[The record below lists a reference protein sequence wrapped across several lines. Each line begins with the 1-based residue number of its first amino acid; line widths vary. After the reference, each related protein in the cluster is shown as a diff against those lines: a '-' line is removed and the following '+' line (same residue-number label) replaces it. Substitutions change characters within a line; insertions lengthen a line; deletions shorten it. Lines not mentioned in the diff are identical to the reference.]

1 MALSSAA
8 ELPSPREPGA
18 PYRVCLVCLGNICRS
33 PMAETVLRA
42 ELAAAGLDG
51 AVVVDSA
58 GTGDWHVG
66 DAMDPGARAALASRG
81 FDGSAHR
88 ARQFQAS
95 WLARRDLILA
105 MDARNLADL
114 RRMARDPSSRGD
126 DRIRLFGEVGGLTEA
141 GGGDIPDPWGGGA
154 DEFGHVL
161 DLLGAAAPVIAGRA
175 GAAARAPRP
184 HRGRLR
190 GRAPRRPVTSFTSA
204 ARQVARQTGLAVREA
219 RVVGSQ
225 HGYQH
230 LMITLA
236 GGRRAFAKVA
246 AGRSGRRGGG
256 GRRMRWPPR
265 SRPRRAACAGWPR
278 RTPSRCPRCWPSPRP
293 RSSSR

>member
-1 MALSSAA
+1 MLHAGDMALPSAA

-81 FDGSAHR
+81 FDGSTHR

-114 RRMARDPSSRGD
+114 RRMARDPGSPGD
-126 DRIRLFGEVGGLTEA
+126 DRIRLFGEVGGLTEV

-161 DLLGAAAPVIAGRA
+161 DLLGGAAPVIA
-175 GAAARAPRP
+175 ARLARLLEP
-184 HRGRLR
+184 HGHTED
-190 GRAPRRPVTSFTSA
+190 GS
-204 ARQVARQTGLAVREA
+204 EA
-219 RVVGSQ
+219 
-225 HGYQH
+225 
-230 LMITLA
+230 
-236 GGRRAFAKVA
+236 
-246 AGRSGRRGGG
+246 GRRGG
-256 GRRMRWPPR
+256 R
-265 SRPRRAACAGWPR
+265 
-278 RTPSRCPRCWPSPRP
+278 
-293 RSSSR
+293 

>member
-1 MALSSAA
+1 MPPSSAA
-8 ELPSPREPGA
+8 ELPSPREPGG

-81 FDGSAHR
+81 YDGSSHR
-88 ARQFQAS
+88 ARQFQPS

-114 RRMARDPSSRGD
+114 RRMARDPSSQGD
-126 DRIRLFGEVGGLTEA
+126 DRIRLFGEVGGLTEV

-161 DLLGAAAPVIAGRA
+161 DLLGAAAPVIAGRLARLLEPRRDAA
-175 GAAARAPRP
+175 GGFQAGRPAAR
-184 HRGRLR
+184 
-190 GRAPRRPVTSFTSA
+190 
-204 ARQVARQTGLAVREA
+204 
-219 RVVGSQ
+219 
-225 HGYQH
+225 
-230 LMITLA
+230 
-236 GGRRAFAKVA
+236 
-246 AGRSGRRGGG
+246 
-256 GRRMRWPPR
+256 
-265 SRPRRAACAGWPR
+265 
-278 RTPSRCPRCWPSPRP
+278 
-293 RSSSR
+293 